1 MINMKIVKE
10 NINFKRGKDPKQSL
24 DIGKESSY
32 SREQILQKFSEMGV
46 EVSIDFDPLNPPKV
60 LENIYQIKEYVD
72 KLLNLGVKPSDIEI
86 AYPDSVCIK
95 GFTVKDSNQVLLHCL
110 TEKDATIIARTLKKF
125 MINGDR
131 INIDRSSMNPYI
143 HFNKENEWL
152 NGLKENREIYEKC
165 MIKFERNK
173 EKIYEISK
181 RKLKFYQRGKSYG

>member
-1 MINMKIVKE
+1 MKIVKE

-86 AYPDSVCIK
+86 AYPD
-95 GFTVKDSNQVLLHCL
+95 
-110 TEKDATIIARTLKKF
+110 
-125 MINGDR
+125 
-131 INIDRSSMNPYI
+131 
-143 HFNKENEWL
+143 
-152 NGLKENREIYEKC
+152 
-165 MIKFERNK
+165 
-173 EKIYEISK
+173 
-181 RKLKFYQRGKSYG
+181 